1 MTNSSDYGALLLRLG
16 LGVMYVAHAGLKL
29 FTFTLAGTAA
39 FFESVGYPGWM
50 VYPVVAGELAGG
62 VLLLLGVQTRWVAL
76 GLVPVLV
83 GALAVHLGNG
93 WVFTAPNGGWEYPAF
108 LILASLVQALVGDG
122 AHALSPSWRAEGA
135 RMVRV

>member
-1 MTNSSDYGALLLRLG
+1 MTNSDCGALLLRLG
-16 LGVMYVAHAGLKL
+16 LGAMYVAHAGLKIL
-29 FTFTLAGTAA
+29 TFTLAGTAA

-62 VLLLLGVQTRWVAL
+62 VLLLLGVQARWVAL

-93 WVFTAPNGGWEYPAF
+93 WVFTAPGGGWEYPAF
-108 LILASLVQALVGDG
+108 LILASLVQALIGDG
-122 AHALSPSWRAEGA
+122 AHALAPSLRPEAARLARA
-135 RMVRV
+135 